1 MAVKAIPLCNPD
13 CPFHE
18 EHARKVNFMWG
29 AGWVVGL
36 VSVALFGGLF
46 WMQGD
51 TRAEM
56 YVNRIASE
64 DRCAEAKIKSDAEDL
79 LTRQAFLLVTTGMAN
94 DINELVRVMG
104 IISMNQKIVMG
115 DAVLEYMAPEKVH
128 RDWEDDE

>member
-1 MAVKAIPLCNPD
+1 MATKAIPLCNED

-18 EHARKVNFMWG
+18 EHSRKVNFMWG
-29 AGWVVGL
+29 AGWVVAL
-36 VSVALFGGLF
+36 VAVGMFGGLF
-46 WMQGD
+46 WMQGN

-56 YVNRIASE
+56 YNNRLASE
-64 DRCAEAKIKSDAEDL
+64 DRCAEAKIKSDTEDL

-115 DAVLEYMAPEKVH
+115 EAMLEYMSPEKIH
-128 RDWEDDE
+128 RGWEEDD

>member
-1 MAVKAIPLCNPD
+1 MAVKAIPLCNED

-56 YVNRIASE
+56 YLNRISAENRCE
-64 DRCAEAKIKSDAEDL
+64 DAEIKSDAEDFL
-79 LTRQAFLLVTTGMAN
+79 IRQGFLLVTTGMAN

-104 IISMNQKIVMG
+104 IISMNQKLVMG
-115 DAVLEYMAPEKVH
+115 EAALKYMSPEKV
-128 RDWEDDE
+128 RRGWEEDE

>member
-1 MAVKAIPLCNPD
+1 MATKAIPLCNPD

-56 YVNRIASE
+56 YVNRIAAE
-64 DRCAEAKIKSDAEDL
+64 TRCEEATNRSDAEDFL
-79 LTRQAFLLVTTGMAN
+79 IRQAFLLVTTGMAN
-94 DINELVRVMG
+94 DINELVRVVG
-104 IISMNQKIVMG
+104 IISMNQKLVMG
-115 DAVLEYMAPEKVH
+115 EAVIEYMSPEKVH
-128 RDWEDDE
+128 RNWGEDE